1 MLEPK
6 LANTRI
12 GDPTLIH
19 PFAFK
24 QIVTSTS
31 YVTHNNLQ
39 TPCKT
44 SSQRSRVTGALFY
57 QNGQMGR
64 GCQLGCPPYVEPNSD
79 TANPHPFE
87 SSGQIDYPLALALDD
102 SEVAESLELL
112 DWWIARKHLAHFWAF
127 SGMVVTNL

>member
-24 QIVTSTS
+24 QIVTSTLH
-31 YVTHNNLQ
+31 VTHNNLQ

-44 SSQRSRVTGALFY
+44 TQRSRVTGVLFIT
-57 QNGQMGR
+57 NGQMGR
-64 GCQLGCPPYVEPNSD
+64 SCQLGCSLYMKPNSD
-79 TANPHPFE
+79 TAKPHPFE

-102 SEVAESLELL
+102 SDEFESLELL
-112 DWWIARKHLAHFWAF
+112 DWWLARKHLAHFWAF
-127 SGMVVTNL
+127 SGMVETNL